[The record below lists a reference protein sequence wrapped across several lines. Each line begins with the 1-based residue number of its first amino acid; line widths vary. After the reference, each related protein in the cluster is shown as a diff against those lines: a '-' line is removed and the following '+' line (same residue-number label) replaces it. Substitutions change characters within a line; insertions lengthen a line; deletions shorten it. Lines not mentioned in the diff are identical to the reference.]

1 MTIFLTYCSLGETSF
16 ELYFKCKWDL
26 DNITIYIFYIKKI
39 IQTFYLFENHE
50 ALFCLFPCIQLM
62 QVVKKNA
69 MWSIQI
75 CQDYLFRPKS
85 THINFLELI
94 YPNFSPVF
102 T

>member
-62 QVVKKNA
+62 QVVKK
-69 MWSIQI
+69 MLCDQ
-75 CQDYLFRPKS
+75 FKS
-85 THINFLELI
+85 VRTI
-94 YPNFSPVF
+94 YSDRKAL